1 MHGSVWLPSRGILDA
16 LRLINQP
23 AMERLQRCSARCTGD
38 RQAECQPSCLAGAT
52 KGLGAM
58 FGIHVWPTLPSGML
72 ASRAGPLLA
81 ASLIFEVT
89 VKGSGGHAAMPH
101 LTRDPI
107 VAMAHAISAVQ
118 VLFRCSFL

>member
-1 MHGSVWLPSRGILDA
+1 M
-16 LRLINQP
+16 
-23 AMERLQRCSARCTGD
+23 
-38 RQAECQPSCLAGAT
+38 
-52 KGLGAM
+52 
-58 FGIHVWPTLPSGML
+58 HVWPTLPSGVL
-72 ASRAGPLLA
+72 ASREGPLLA

-118 VLFRCSFL
+118 VLRFSPLRGKVSAPYSACLLCCAYS